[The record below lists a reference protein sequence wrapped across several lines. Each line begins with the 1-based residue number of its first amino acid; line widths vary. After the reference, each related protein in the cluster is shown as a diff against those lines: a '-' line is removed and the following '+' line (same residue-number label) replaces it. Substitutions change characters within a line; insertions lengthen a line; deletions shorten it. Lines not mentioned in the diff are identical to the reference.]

1 MVNKHTKY
9 IPPYPHNGG
18 ARSGRTIASGHR
30 FAFLRAAPDGA
41 IADFVC
47 FKVLRSKAIRKCY
60 VRNALGAE

>member
-1 MVNKHTKY
+1 MTGERA
-9 IPPYPHNGG
+9 PG
-18 ARSGRTIASGHR
+18 APSPQGRR